1 MTDHTEE
8 ILEEELFITQIDAEG
23 NITQI
28 PLA

>member
-8 ILEEELFITQIDAEG
+8 VLEEELFLTQIDADG

-28 PLA
+28 PVV

>member
-1 MTDHTEE
+1 MTEE
-8 ILEEELFITQIDAEG
+8 ILQEDEELFITSIDAEG

>member
-1 MTDHTEE
+1 MTEE
-8 ILEEELFITQIDAEG
+8 ILEDEELFITQIDAEG